1 MAKSDRPRS
10 PFAGLDFSA
19 QHAVRVL
26 PYDEIERLLAAHR
39 LYLETERRQGRRA
52 DFGSADLSGVDFAGL
67 DLRRVKMDR
76 AVLRGADLTGAH
88 LERANLIGAVLE
100 GARLDNADLSGA
112 RLSGQISFR
121 RASRTPA
128 AQAGYGVRSDGQG
141 GASRR
146 PPAGGGQRAAQFS
159 MPRC

>member
-1 MAKSDRPRS
+1 MSLATKPRHRVRTPQREGQKVRPRYAARRLCQRDEATKGNRPRAVTMRIAKGRLMAKSDRPRS

-67 DLRRVKMDR
+67 NLRRVK
-76 AVLRGADLTGAH
+76 
-88 LERANLIGAVLE
+88 
-100 GARLDNADLSGA
+100 
-112 RLSGQISFR
+112 
-121 RASRTPA
+121 
-128 AQAGYGVRSDGQG
+128 
-141 GASRR
+141 
-146 PPAGGGQRAAQFS
+146 
-159 MPRC
+159 